1 MALNLHSEA
10 YLNEHQKV
18 LVILKYYKVYL
29 PWLIIKL
36 HKFLNNLI
44 QNNMYANYGYTG
56 GLLLMWSTCS
66 KIGLRVIGLT
76 TFSRGTRKQK
86 SKDHKNKLIARHA
99 NLEMKKTFSCAETS
113 STVRSHSQ

>member
-1 MALNLHSEA
+1 MSLSGSFDTFKTKLNAVILIISDYWPLPSFMALNLHSEA

-44 QNNMYANYGYTG
+44 QNNMPIT
-56 GLLLMWSTCS
+56 
-66 KIGLRVIGLT
+66 VI
-76 TFSRGTRKQK
+76 QV
-86 SKDHKNKLIARHA
+86 A
-99 NLEMKKTFSCAETS
+99 
-113 STVRSHSQ
+113 